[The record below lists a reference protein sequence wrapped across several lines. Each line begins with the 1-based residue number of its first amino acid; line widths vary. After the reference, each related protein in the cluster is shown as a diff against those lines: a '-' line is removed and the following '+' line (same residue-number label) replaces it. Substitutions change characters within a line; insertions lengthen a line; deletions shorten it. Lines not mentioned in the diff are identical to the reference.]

1 MAAMR
6 KPPAKSTGKQRRK
19 GPRTPHLPSPSG
31 QRPKERRTG
40 SHEPRRPARA
50 PGPVPAAAGLWLY
63 GVHAVLAALDNPRRR
78 CQRLLVTREAQARFA
93 EPLGR
98 LLKRRQAPLAVEPA
112 EREALAALLPPEAV
126 HQGLALAVAPL
137 EQPAF
142 EAVLGSPTG
151 SPAGFPGQRR
161 VLCAL
166 DQVTDPQNVGAIL
179 RSAAAFGAAAV
190 IGTQR
195 HAAAESGALA
205 KAASGALER
214 VPYLQVT
221 NLARSLEQAKRA
233 GYWTLGLAANAGAS
247 LAATDTGDRVV
258 LVLGAEGSGLRRL
271 TQERCDLLAR
281 LPTLAPLDQ
290 LNVANAAAVAF
301 YELLGRPRG

>member
-6 KPPAKSTGKQRRK
+6 KPPGRSDGKRPRKAAKGRPPGQPTGRR
-19 GPRTPHLPSPSG
+19 SG
-31 QRPKERRTG
+31 G
-40 SHEPRRPARA
+40 RPAQ
-50 PGPVPAAAGLWLY
+50 GPDRSPADAGLWLY
-63 GVHAVLAALDNPRRR
+63 GAHAVLAALENPRRR
-78 CQRLLVTREAQARFA
+78 CLRLLLTAEAQARFA

-98 LLKRRQAPLAVEPA
+98 RLKRRQAPHQAPVPVEPA

-137 EQPAF
+137 AQPAL
-142 EAVLGSPTG
+142 EAILGQ
-151 SPAGFPGQRR
+151 PGEVSSLRPRERR
-161 VLCAL
+161 VICAL

-205 KAASGALER
+205 KAASGALEL

-221 NLARSLEQAKRA
+221 NLARTLEQAKRA
-233 GYWTLGLAANAGAS
+233 GYWVLGLAAEAGAS
-247 LAATDTGDRVV
+247 LAAADPGERIVV
-258 LVLGAEGSGLRRL
+258 VLGAEGSGLRRL
-271 TQERCDLLAR
+271 TQEHCDLLAR
-281 LPTLAPLDQ
+281 LPTLPPLDQ

>member
-6 KPPAKSTGKQRRK
+6 KPPRKSSGKPPPAQARR
-19 GPRTPHLPSPSG
+19 RTAG
-31 QRPKERRTG
+31 RPKR
-40 SHEPRRPARA
+40 HPDAPRPAQA
-50 PGPVPAAAGLWLY
+50 PASGGLWLY
-63 GVHAVLAALDNPRRR
+63 GAHAVLAALENPRRR
-78 CQRLLVTREAQARFA
+78 CHRLLLTAEAQARYA
-93 EPLGR
+93 DPLGR
-98 LLKRRQAPLAVEPA
+98 LLKRRQGCHQAPLPVEPV
-112 EREALAALLPPEAV
+112 EREALAAVLPPEAV

-137 EQPAF
+137 VQPAL
-142 EAVLGSPTG
+142 EELLGVPGEETAVSLGG
-151 SPAGFPGQRR
+151 RPGERR

-221 NLARSLEQAKRA
+221 NLARTLEQAKRA
-233 GYWTLGLAANAGAS
+233 GYWTLGLAAGAGGS
-247 LAATDTGDRVV
+247 LADTDLGDRVV

-271 TQERCDLLAR
+271 TLEHCDLLAR